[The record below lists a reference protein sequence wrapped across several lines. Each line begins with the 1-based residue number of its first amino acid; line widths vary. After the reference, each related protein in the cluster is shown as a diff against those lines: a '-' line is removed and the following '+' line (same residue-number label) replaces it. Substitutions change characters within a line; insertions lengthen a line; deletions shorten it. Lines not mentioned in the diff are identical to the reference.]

1 MLASN
6 ILDLT
11 HLNSSK
17 NYRQERSVD
26 TYRASC
32 GTLNAKWTNNS
43 FFSLEKKRCVN
54 HQVGPDSHFHQGR
67 LSEDTETLL
76 LFQQLG
82 GGVCCSWNK
91 KHISN
96 CKSKETSPHSMAVL
110 SLVKPQEFHK

>member
-76 LFQQLG
+76 LF
-82 GGVCCSWNK
+82 S
-91 KHISN
+91 
-96 CKSKETSPHSMAVL
+96 
-110 SLVKPQEFHK
+110 SLVVVFAVAGIKNTFQTASPKRQVLTVWLS